1 LAGVLSF
8 ALLDVRFGRVR
19 AAPLLIVGL
28 ANLLKVMP
36 VVSGGGLSLK
46 VVDPSAACQEKMVPP
61 AANGGA
67 TMTITKRTRLRLQD
81 R

>member
-1 LAGVLSF
+1 MAGVLSF
-8 ALLDVRFGRVR
+8 ALFDVGSGRVR
-19 AAPLLIVGL
+19 AASLLIVGL

-36 VVSGGGLSLK
+36 VVCGGGLSLK
-46 VVDPSAACQEKMVPP
+46 VVDPSAACQEKIVPP

-67 TMTITKRTRLRLQD
+67 AMTITKRARVRLQD